1 VSEHELVS
9 LDDLERVAAL
19 QRDVAA
25 LERLWSDRFTVN
37 APNSQV
43 VVGKRAVLDTF
54 VNSGV
59 IDFSSFER
67 DIEFSCIEGDFVIIM
82 GLETLV
88 PNNDAPRAGLV
99 AGKAVQRRFTNIW
112 RKEATDWRL
121 FARHANVIK
130 TA

>member
-1 VSEHELVS
+1 
-9 LDDLERVAAL
+9 
-19 QRDVAA
+19 
-25 LERLWSDRFTVN
+25 
-37 APNSQV
+37 
-43 VVGKRAVLDTF
+43 

-59 IDFSSFER
+59 IDFSFER